1 MCTEF
6 CLCPGSPTDAHYNQ
20 YKELNASV
28 YDEVGRSFNPKI
40 VGGKQIGLLW
50 TYNKR
55 NDQNRVGFESIASD
69 NMLKCF
75 ENAQTIADKVS

>member
-6 CLCPGSPTDAHYNQ
+6 CLCPGSPNDAHYKQ
-20 YKELNASV
+20 YKDTPSKV
-28 YDEVGRSFNPKI
+28 YEEVGRSFNPQV

-55 NDQNRVGFESIASD
+55 NDANRAGFESIASD
-69 NMLKCF
+69 NMLQCF
-75 ENAQTIADKVS
+75 DNA